1 MAGQCGSR
9 QVASYTSDDPLQD
22 LISRFTLDS
31 ATEFLFGKDVR
42 SLHAGLPFPPT
53 SGLSKSDLGVP
64 NPADAFAKSFLE
76 AQNLSAT
83 RGRYTSA
90 WAIFEIFQDKVAV
103 PMKVIDDFIQPI
115 LKDALEKQAEKKAQG
130 VELGNEKQV
139 ADDETLLG
147 HLVNLTDGASASH
160 DPLMWSLMRQKDY
173 QILRD
178 ETLNIL
184 LAGRDT
190 VIFSRS

>member
-1 MAGQCGSR
+1 
-9 QVASYTSDDPLQD
+9 
-22 LISRFTLDS
+22 
-31 ATEFLFGKDVR
+31 
-42 SLHAGLPFPPT
+42 
-53 SGLSKSDLGVP
+53 
-64 NPADAFAKSFLE
+64 
-76 AQNLSAT
+76 
-83 RGRYTSA
+83 
-90 WAIFEIFQDKVAV
+90 
-103 PMKVIDDFIQPI
+103 MKVIDDFIQPI

-147 HLVNLTDGASASH
+147 HLVNLTDGTSASH